1 MNKIALGLEY
11 DGTHYYGWQR
21 QTEQIT
27 IQGYLEAALSKIE
40 NAPISVVCAGR
51 TDAGVHALSQVVHFY
66 SKTHRSMDNWI
77 RGGNV
82 NLPDSI
88 TIHWAKPVDE
98 TFHARFS
105 AVSRR
110 YCYLIYNHPTR
121 SSLMHAYV
129 TRWHQPLDETRMQ
142 IAANYLL
149 GEHDFSSFR
158 AINCQ
163 AKTARRMLHRIDVKR
178 NGDFIT
184 IDVKANAFLHHM
196 VRNIAGTLL
205 KVGEGNA
212 PPEWVQE
219 VLLARD
225 RKQSGITAPSTGLYL
240 VDIEY
245 PSQFSIPSNTTDI
258 STGLW
263 FSQSP
268 LHPNIQRHP
277 T

>member
-1 MNKIALGLEY
+1 MNKIALGVEY

-21 QTEQIT
+21 QTAQTT
-27 IQGYLEAALSKIE
+27 IQGCLETALSRIE

-66 SKTHRSMDNWI
+66 SKTNRTIDNWI
-77 RGGNV
+77 RGGNTQ
-82 NLPDSI
+82 LPDSI

-121 SSLMHAYV
+121 SSLMRSYI
-129 TRWHQPLDETRMQ
+129 TRWHQPLDEKRMQ

-163 AKTARRMLHRIDVKR
+163 AKTARRMLHHIDVKR
-178 NGDFIT
+178 DGDFII

-212 PPEWVQE
+212 TPEWVRE

-225 RKQSGITAPSTGLYL
+225 RKQCGITAPSTGLYL

-245 PSQFSIPSNTTDI
+245 PNQFGIPSNTSDI
-258 STGLW
+258 STRFW
-263 FSQSP
+263 FF
-268 LHPNIQRHP
+268 
-277 T
+277 